1 MSGILLSYVFVSYIG
16 WQLTSRNTK
25 SCNKIIWWVS
35 ATERILLCMT
45 DSSMSRNADVADE
58 IISKDA
64 HFEMMDL

>member
-1 MSGILLSYVFVSYIG
+1 M
-16 WQLTSRNTK
+16 T
-25 SCNKIIWWVS
+25 

-45 DSSMSRNADVADE
+45 DSSMSRNAVVADE